1 MKNPNTQLTAMK
13 TIIMMVVSVVVAST
27 HAMATK
33 SNGCLVAQGSN
44 VEAMIMH
51 EGKIG
56 QTFAPCESGIL
67 EFIQLWVEST
77 DNMTFA
83 VKLSILENGEAI
95 ATQQFVVPARKQS
108 DHVKAWLAKPPKVKA
123 GTEYTIELEV
133 PEGNS
138 FYAYYSPTD
147 PYEQGKMTIN
157 GLMTYGDLA
166 FEAGIKTAEPK
177 SFFSVNTRT
186 TNGCAPEGIAA
197 DRSVACE
204 RIEAQTFQLCEDLR
218 ISGITVQYRATVG
231 NQGEL
236 ILRKAGSEEALA
248 TVPYAVQATDEMTP
262 LLFDLEEFQ
271 ANSYTEY
278 EILITAENEGL
289 QFYYSSGDPYLYGS
303 LQTDPAEEGNDLCMT
318 FEIVESIVEEEETA
332 YHLFNQYQEH
342 DCSVSQPYWSHH
354 QEIQGPAIV
363 EVEVP
368 ICDDGDLEAI
378 YFRGSVEGGVE
389 GCYYEVYNDKGTLK
403 ASGALEVS
411 QQWSTTLV
419 AAVEDL
425 QVLGF
430 IGYTVKLFIPEGKE
444 LSLAYSDSQEHG
456 GLMDF
461 IDNVP
466 FDGHVCYAVGMKP
479 FVVNFEEATEDRN
492 NVSFNVFPNPF
503 LSDFSIDITG
513 LEGRTAIIS
522 LYNFQG
528 IEVYRTEVEG
538 AAGTQTVQVLP
549 EETLSRGYH
558 TLRIEYG
565 DQVLLETVLKQ

>member
-1 MKNPNTQLTAMK
+1 
-13 TIIMMVVSVVVAST
+13 MMVLTVAFAST
-27 HAMATK
+27 NAIAIK

-56 QTFAPCESGIL
+56 QTFAPCESGTL

-77 DNMTFA
+77 DNTTFA
-83 VKLSILENGEAI
+83 VKLSILENGAAI

-108 DHVKAWLAKPPKVKA
+108 DHVKAWLANPPKVKA
-123 GTEYTIELEV
+123 GAEYTIELEV

-138 FYAYYSPTD
+138 FYAYYSPTN

-166 FEAGIKTAEPK
+166 FEAGIKTVEPK
-177 SFFSVNTRT
+177 TFFSVNSRT
-186 TNGCAPEGIAA
+186 ANGCIPVGIAA

-204 RIEAQTFQLCEDLR
+204 RIEAQTFQLCDDLR
-218 ISGITVQYRATVG
+218 ISGISLQYRATAE
-231 NQGEL
+231 NEGEL
-236 ILRKAGSEEALA
+236 ILRKVGGEEALA
-248 TVPYAVQATDEMTP
+248 TVPYAVQQTEEMTT
-262 LLFDLEEFQ
+262 LLFDLGEFQ
-271 ANSYTEY
+271 ATSNTEY
-278 EILITAENEGL
+278 EIVITAEAEGL
-289 QFYYSSGDPYLYGS
+289 QFFYSSGDPYLYGS
-303 LQTDPAEEGNDLCMT
+303 LQTNPAEEGNDLCMN
-318 FEIVESIVEEEETA
+318 FDIVESTVEEEETP
-332 YHLFNQYQEH
+332 YHLFSQYQEH

-354 QEIQGPAIV
+354 YQVQGPAII
-363 EVEVP
+363 ETEVP

-389 GCYYEVYNDKGTLK
+389 GCYFEIYNEKGTLK

-419 AAVEDL
+419 AAIDDL

-444 LSLAYSDSQEHG
+444 LSLAYSDSPEHG

-479 FVVNFEEATEDRN
+479 YVVNFEEASEDRN

-528 IEVYRTEVEG
+528 TEVYRTEVEG
-538 AAGTQTVQVLP
+538 TIGTQTIQVLP